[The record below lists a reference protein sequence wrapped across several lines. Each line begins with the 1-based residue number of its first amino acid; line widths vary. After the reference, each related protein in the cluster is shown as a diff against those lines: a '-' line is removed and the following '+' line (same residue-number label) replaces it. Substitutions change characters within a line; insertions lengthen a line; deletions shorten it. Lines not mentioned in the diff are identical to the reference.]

1 MRFSPLLDLPLRMG
15 SGCRTAQQHAAGG
28 CVRPLHGASVQS
40 SVPGLRAARVHL
52 QRLLNMDRV
61 QVEEHQW
68 THLPGGQSRPG
79 GEFISACRQSPL
91 EWHCVCTHTHTCTRT
106 HTPTD
111 QSQMWKRPKVKVI
124 FIVPWFRG
132 QKQPFKCCCLS
143 STCFICHCYILSMRC
158 DIFVSILFGLNML
171 KLDQI

>member
-1 MRFSPLLDLPLRMG
+1 MIYGEPLFPESQTILLFKEIKQMRFSPLVDLPLRMG

-91 EWHCVCTHTHTCTRT
+91 GWHTHLHTHTHAYGSVTDVEETKSKSHFYCTLVQGAIT
-106 HTPTD
+106 T
-111 QSQMWKRPKVKVI
+111 
-124 FIVPWFRG
+124 
-132 QKQPFKCCCLS
+132 L
-143 STCFICHCYILSMRC
+143 
-158 DIFVSILFGLNML
+158 
-171 KLDQI
+171 